1 MTGPTDDLVAD
12 GAVLAATV
20 VLLRDQAGGIETLML
35 RRRSKIAFGG
45 MWVFP
50 GGRIDDGDR
59 VPGSGPLDVA
69 RAAAAREAA
78 EESGL
83 TVAPAN
89 LVYFAFWV
97 PPPAT
102 HRRFATWFFAARAA
116 PGPVVVDGG
125 EITDHEWMRPR
136 DALRRCDAGEL
147 RLAAPTW
154 VTLHTAGRYHDVDT
168 ALHELGRRPP
178 RRYETRMAEN
188 DQGMVAM
195 WAGDAGYETGDPTA
209 PGPRHRL
216 EMTSTGYRFDEAGY
230 RKPG

>member
-1 MTGPTDDLVAD
+1 MPGPTDDLTPE
-12 GAVLAATV
+12 GTIPAATV
-20 VLLRDQAGGIETLML
+20 VLLRDQAGGLETLML
-35 RRRSKIAFGG
+35 RRRSEIAFGG

-59 VPGSGPLDVA
+59 ARGPGPLDVA
-69 RAAAAREAA
+69 RAAAVREAA

-83 TVAPAN
+83 PVAPAD

-97 PPPAT
+97 PRSAT
-102 HRRFATWFFAARAA
+102 PRRFATWFFAARAA
-116 PGPVVVDGG
+116 PGPVVIDGG

-147 RLAAPTW
+147 QLVAPTW
-154 VTLHTAGRYHDVDT
+154 VTLHTAGRYHDVDS
-168 ALHELGRRPP
+168 ALHELGRRAP
-178 RRYETRMAEN
+178 RRYETRMA
-188 DQGMVAM
+188 QGDRGIVSM

-216 EMTSTGYRFDEAGY
+216 EMTSKGYRFDESGY
-230 RKPG
+230 RGP